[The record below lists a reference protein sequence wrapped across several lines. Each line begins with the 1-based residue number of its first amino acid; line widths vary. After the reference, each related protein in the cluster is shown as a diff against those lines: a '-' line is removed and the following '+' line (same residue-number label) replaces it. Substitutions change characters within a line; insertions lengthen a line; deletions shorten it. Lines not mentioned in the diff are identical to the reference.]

1 MPSSRHDN
9 CAEVAINSSSRV
21 ANECFGSGGGTPLLV
36 SLKSRR
42 NCCIAALR
50 LTPIAAAPRKAALHS
65 QMQTHRREQNSTFQL
80 GKSNGLRQSGPA
92 GHFGRA
98 YFRLWPVVACRDRY
112 QWLFSDSMPV
122 KSNAN
127 EWSGRMQVDGQVFAF
142 TQSVVAS

>member
-98 YFRLWPVVACRDRY
+98 YFRLWPISACRH
-112 QWLFSDSMPV
+112 FSV
-122 KSNAN
+122 R
-127 EWSGRMQVDGQVFAF
+127 WSAGMQLAGQVSGHANGWSSPCNSAKMPFLRAA
-142 TQSVVAS
+142 T